1 MIAARGYLIS
11 ACRKNID
18 HLYYMP
24 IEDPTAGREHVQE
37 LVDRVNDRFAAT
49 ELDDVSG
56 TKESSPKAEYVVAD
70 GLSLMKDERITGS
83 ASIFHM
89 RANYRHYVHAVF

>member
-1 MIAARGYLIS
+1 MIPARGYLVS

-18 HLYYMP
+18 HFHGLLM
-24 IEDPTAGREHVQE
+24 EDPTAVRERVQE
-37 LVDRVNDRFAAT
+37 LVNFDKDRFAAT

-56 TKESSPKAEYVVAD
+56 TKESSPEAEYVVAG
-70 GLSLMKDERITGS
+70 GLSLMKDERMTGS

-89 RANYRHYVHAVF
+89 FANYRHDLHAVF